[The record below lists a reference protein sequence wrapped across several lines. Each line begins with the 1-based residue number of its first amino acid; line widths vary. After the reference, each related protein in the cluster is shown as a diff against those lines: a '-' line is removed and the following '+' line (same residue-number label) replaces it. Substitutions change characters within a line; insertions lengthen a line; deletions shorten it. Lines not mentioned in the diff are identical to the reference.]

1 VLGWVGVGSWL
12 LYASGATSTYS
23 CFRHGLLQTQ
33 TFLVAF
39 AAGFLLTAIPRRT
52 SSAPASVAELV
63 SLAAALTA
71 TSIALNLEAVMAAE
85 ACSLLVFAIL
95 LQFAV
100 RRLLRAG
107 SGRRPP
113 AAFALIPFGMLDGVA
128 GAALLLARGV
138 LDAPAWTLGL
148 GQLLIE
154 QGVFLSFAVGVGG
167 LVLPLMSGAPPPAD
181 LGSSPATIRR
191 ALLYALGGVLLIA
204 SFALEVAGAPAT
216 GQLLR
221 AAVVAVGL
229 AFGAGAWRRPLRP
242 GLHRQLVW
250 LSCWLLPT
258 GLVLA
263 ALFPDYRVPSLH
275 VVFIG
280 GFGLMAYG
288 VASHVLLSH
297 LGFEAEAM
305 GRPWA
310 VVGAGAGLL
319 LALCARLAADFSHTY
334 FDHLGWAAGLWIA
347 GTAIWLVDAGRRII
361 GSSADA
367 SRRPS

>member
-12 LYASGATSTYS
+12 LYANGAISTYS

-33 TFLVAF
+33 TFLMAF

-52 SSAPASVAELV
+52 ASAPASAAELV
-63 SLAAALTA
+63 SLAAGLTGV
-71 TSIALNLEAVMAAE
+71 SIALNLEAVLLAE
-85 ACSLLVFAIL
+85 ACTLLVFGLL

-100 RRLLRAG
+100 RRFLAAE

-113 AAFALIPFGMLDGVA
+113 AAFALLPLGMLDGVG
-128 GAALLLARGV
+128 GAVLLLARGL
-138 LDAPAWTLGL
+138 LDAPVWTLRL

-167 LVLPLMSGAPPPAD
+167 LVLPLMSGEPPPAD
-181 LGSSPATIRR
+181 LGSSPATTRR

-204 SFALEVAGAPAT
+204 SFALEVAGAAAG

-229 AFGAGAWRRPLRP
+229 VFGAGAWRRPGRP

-263 ALFPDYRVPSLH
+263 ALFPDYRVPALH

-288 VASHVLLSH
+288 VASHVVLSH
-297 LGFEAEAM
+297 LGFEAEAL

-310 VVGAGAGLL
+310 VVAAGTGLL

-334 FDHLGWAAGLWIA
+334 FDHLAWAAGLWIA
-347 GTAIWLVDAGRRII
+347 GTALWLVDAGRRIARA
-361 GSSADA
+361 SADP
-367 SRRPS
+367 SGRPS